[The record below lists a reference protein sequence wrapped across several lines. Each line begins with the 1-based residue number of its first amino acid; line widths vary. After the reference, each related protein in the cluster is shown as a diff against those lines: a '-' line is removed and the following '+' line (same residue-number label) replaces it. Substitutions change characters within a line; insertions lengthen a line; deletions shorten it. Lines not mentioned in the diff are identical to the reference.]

1 MARPFVS
8 GFWQVVQ
15 GGMIAVVLFIAYE
28 IVFGP
33 STDPV
38 AAVNGEHRAALAAE
52 ARGDGFAAVAAYE
65 RALAKAPGDKTILQG
80 LAKLHTRLNHVLTA
94 GLYECAYLEAVGKPV
109 AESAVKLAA
118 AARTLFRMADRLY
131 GEAIER
137 APAGPRAAQLAAERK
152 KAIQAVTSGAAVRP
166 CAGLLAA
173 EPVAVPCAHDARR
186 TCGKL
191 DVRDPE
197 LIDPELIAEAL
208 RALAPAEASAALARL
223 AARLAAVAAFLNT
236 RATG

>member
-1 MARPFVS
+1 LFV
-8 GFWQVVQ
+8 
-15 GGMIAVVLFIAYE
+15 AYE
-28 IVFGP
+28 VLFGP

-52 ARGDGFAAVAAYE
+52 ARGEWFAAIASYE
-65 RALAKAPGDKTILQG
+65 RALAKASGDKTILQG
-80 LAKLHTRLNHVLTA
+80 LAKLHIRLNHILPA
-94 GLYECAYLEAVGKPV
+94 GLYECAYLEAMGKPA
-109 AESAVKLAA
+109 AESTARLAA
-118 AARTLFRMADRLY
+118 AARALFRLADRFY
-131 GEAIER
+131 GEAIVL
-137 APAGPRAAQLAAERK
+137 AKAGPRAAQFTAERK
-152 KAIQAVTSGAAVRP
+152 KAIRTVASGAAASP

-186 TCGKL
+186 ACGKF

-197 LIDPELIAEAL
+197 LIDPELVADAL

-236 RATG
+236 RVATG